1 MGGVRRGREC
11 KRFKQ
16 RIQAEYDLKHG
27 IAQRAAPDD
36 ATVAVLV
43 RAIDRSNSGEFG
55 LARLA
60 RLELDGGLAPP
71 PWFAKKFGEPTTTL
85 LRYAARRGRDDVAS
99 RLLRAG
105 ASATARGDGSPGDR
119 DAVAAALADLPRGY
133 AVWLLRRV
141 LEKETACGCDVSED
155 SRWRSVVAR
164 AAAPVCPRCG
174 AVLFGDDDDGAAPAD
189 AAASKARYA
198 ALDGAAGGGLRVVA
212 APARAAAAASAGRTR
227 AARAEALWI
236 AADRGDLLMLRGCV
250 DAGVDVDVADEYG
263 RTAVFRAA
271 AGGRAAAVR
280 ALLALGADRD
290 KSAHGG
296 ATAPHAARGDADVL
310 AALGLASESPAPCLS
325 FSGASRPQITR
336 LPVPGAAVVDGALP
350 KPALAALDAL
360 FRRLPVADESRACS
374 ERAARHYY
382 ADADGAVG
390 AALVRALGADGAAA
404 APLMRFLDYDACGA
418 LPPHVDLART
428 FSGRRSTHTFLL
440 YLNDCAGGET
450 ALLESLRGA
459 CLAAVAPRRGR
470 LLVFP
475 HDRPHEGRPTGGR
488 KLLLRGELYLASN
501 LS

>member
-27 IAQRAAPDD
+27 ITQRATPDD

-71 PWFAKKFGEPTTTL
+71 PWFAKKFGESTTTL
-85 LRYAARRGRDDVAS
+85 LRYAARRGRDDIAS

-119 DAVAAALADLPRGY
+119 DAVTAALADLPRGY

-141 LEKETACGCDVSED
+141 LEKDTACGCDVSED
-155 SRWRSVVAR
+155 DRWRSVVAR
-164 AAAPVCPRCG
+164 AAAPVCPSCG
-174 AVLFGDDDDGAAPAD
+174 NALFGDDDGGAAPAD

-227 AARAEALWI
+227 TARAEALWT

-271 AGGRAAAVR
+271 AAGHAAAVR

-290 KSAHGG
+290 KPAHGG
-296 ATAPHAARGDADVL
+296 ATALHAARGDADVL
-310 AALGLASESPAPCLS
+310 AALGVDDRAHQATPTCSPTCS
-325 FSGASRPQITR
+325 PQITQ

-350 KPALAALDAL
+350 EPALAALDAL

-374 ERAARHYY
+374 ERAARRYY

-450 ALLESLRGA
+450 ALLETLRGA
-459 CLAAVAPRRGR
+459 CLVAVAPRRGR

-488 KLLLRGELYLASN
+488 KLLLRGELYLPPS
-501 LS
+501 